1 MTHCA
6 AEWYEFHALRS
17 SEGQPL
23 RLPASAEAPPGLVT
37 HAPRGP
43 VTQAS
48 RGPVAPARRVDD
60 LDRGIIEALQ
70 ENGRESFRRIAA
82 RLGVSEATV
91 RARYARLT
99 SEGIL
104 QVVAVTNP
112 LGLGFDQ
119 ALVGI
124 KTSGPPEAVA
134 DELARW
140 PEADYVVVTAGQF
153 DLVVEVVAA
162 NRREL
167 LDLTNRMRA
176 LESVVTTEIFFYL
189 EMWKQLYDWG
199 TRE

>member
-1 MTHCA
+1 
-6 AEWYEFHALRS
+6 LRRS
-17 SEGQPL
+17 DVQPL
-23 RLPASAEAPPGLVT
+23 QLAGGAD
-37 HAPRGP
+37 PR
-43 VTQAS
+43 
-48 RGPVAPARRVDD
+48 RGPVAPARRVDE

-70 ENGRESFRRIAA
+70 ENGRESFRRIASL
-82 RLGVSEATV
+82 LGVSEATV

-119 ALVGI
+119 ALIGV
-124 KTSGPPEAVA
+124 KTSGAPDTVA
-134 DELARW
+134 DEIARW

-153 DLVVEVVAA
+153 DLVVEVVTAD
-162 NRREL
+162 RREL

-176 LESVVTTEIFFYL
+176 LEGVVTTETFFYL